1 MKHFMKAAFA
11 AAVFIM
17 PFAQTDVLAEGSCSI
32 TVSNEAPGH
41 VYDAYQIFTGD
52 ESQGILSNI
61 EWGEGI
67 DHEGLLAYLNEDEDL
82 SAVFAGCDNARDVS
96 DCLDG
101 IMNDSR
107 TVRLFAAAADQ
118 YLLNYSGTTE
128 NKSGYVIDS
137 LAPGYYLVKDRDGS
151 QTGTSDA
158 YTRVILKTIGN
169 ETIQVKTGTVEAEK
183 KVHENVKYP
192 HSDTTLVTLPE
203 GYNDIADASIGETI
217 GYTLTGTLPVNYD
230 DYSFYRY
237 HFTDTLSAGLTADP
251 SSVRVKCGEKDI
263 TSLFTVSYA
272 NNVLTVN
279 SEDLKA
285 DADITASSHIIVSYN
300 AVLNDQAVIGLDGNP
315 NTMYLEYSN
324 NPNTSEDSLGK
335 TPEDRTI
342 VFTYGIDIVKI
353 AAQDKTDE
361 TVTLADAEFELLKGN
376 RFAVIEN
383 GLFVRWT
390 DNEEEATKLITNAQ
404 GIVSVSGLDDGT
416 YALREVKAPAGYNR
430 IREDLELI
438 ISADTANGQNWAF
451 DAAEALTQIDTEIDA
466 IPCDT
471 NVNTGTS
478 RIVIANSQGAVLPS
492 TGGEGTGRLYLS
504 GSILIILACAWGL
517 KERLS

>member
-1 MKHFMKAAFA
+1 MKHLMKAAFA
-11 AAVFIM
+11 AAIFIM
-17 PFAQTDVLAEGSCSI
+17 PFAQTDVLAQGSCSI

-41 VYDAYQIFTGD
+41 IYDAYQIFAGN
-52 ESQGILSNI
+52 ESGGILSDI

-67 DHEGLLAYLNEDEDL
+67 SGESLLAYLNQDEDL
-82 SAVFAGCDNARDVS
+82 SVIFAGCETAEDVS
-96 DCLDG
+96 ICLDG
-101 IMNDSR
+101 IMNDSATAR
-107 TVRLFAAAADQ
+107 KFASAADQ

-128 NKSGYVIDS
+128 NASGYVISS
-137 LAPGYYLVKDRDGS
+137 LDPGYYLVKDRDGS
-151 QTGTSDA
+151 QTGTNDA

-203 GYNDIADASIGETI
+203 GYNDVADYSIGEVI

-230 DYSFYRY
+230 DYTFYRC
-237 HFTDTLSAGLTADP
+237 HFTDTFSAGLTADP
-251 SSVRVKCGEKDI
+251 SSVRVMCGQKDI
-263 TSLFTVSYA
+263 TSMFTVGYV

-279 SEDLKA
+279 CEDLKA
-285 DADITASSHIIVSYN
+285 DAEITASSKITVFYN
-300 AVLNDQAVIGLDGNP
+300 AVLNENAVIGLDGNP

-324 NPNTSEDSLGK
+324 NPNAGEDTLGR
-335 TPEDRTI
+335 TAEDRTI

-376 RFAVIEN
+376 QFAVAEN
-383 GLFVRWT
+383 GKFVRWT
-390 DNEEEATKLITNAQ
+390 DSEAEATKLVTDAN
-404 GIVSVSGLDDGT
+404 GVVSLSGLDDGT

-438 ISADTANGQNWAF
+438 IAADTENGQNWAF
-451 DAAEALTQIDTEIDA
+451 EPSEALTVIDTEIDG

-471 NVNTGTS
+471 DVNTGMS
-478 RIVIANSQGAVLPS
+478 RIMIANSQGAVLPS
-492 TGGEGTGRLYLS
+492 TGGEGTGRLYLA
-504 GSILIILACAWGL
+504 GSVMIVLAGLWGL
-517 KERLS
+517 KERFS